1 MSDFPLEE
9 LENLIPSLLEE
20 TRQLREQ
27 NSALKEECALLKT
40 RLEEKEEQS
49 EQLGGSVQRVKDLE
63 SRQKILEQERSA
75 LRLRV
80 KRLLESME
88 KIDFL

>member
-9 LENLIPSLLEE
+9 LENLVPTLVEE

-27 NSALKEECALLKT
+27 NNALKQECTLLKS
-40 RLEEKEEQS
+40 RLEEQAEQS
-49 EQLGGSVQRVKDLE
+49 EQLGGAVERVKDLE
-63 SRQKILEQERSA
+63 SRQKKLEQERGE
-75 LRLRV
+75 LRSRV
-80 KRLLESME
+80 KHLLESME

>member
-9 LENLIPSLLEE
+9 LENLIPTLVEE
-20 TRQLREQ
+20 TRHLREQ
-27 NSALKEECALLKT
+27 NNALKQECTLLKS
-40 RLEEKEEQS
+40 RLEEQAEHS
-49 EQLGGSVQRVKDLE
+49 EQLGGAVERVRDLE
-63 SRQKILEQERSA
+63 SRQKKLEQERGE

-80 KRLLESME
+80 KHLLESME

>member
-9 LENLIPSLLEE
+9 LENLIPSLVEE
-20 TRQLREQ
+20 TRQLRDQ
-27 NSALKEECALLKT
+27 NSALIKECALLKT
-40 RLEEKEEQS
+40 QLEEKEALS
-49 EQLGGSVQRVKDLE
+49 KQLGGTVQRVKDLE
-63 SRQKILEQERSA
+63 SRQKILEQERSE
-75 LRLRV
+75 LRVRV